1 MDIFINGEKIN
12 IGVKNGK
19 LITVLEKIEAKVI
32 KHGEV
37 IVELKLD
44 GEMFDGKA
52 LPLNK
57 KVKVLELT
65 TRSHREILIE
75 SLYLLEPYLAKLYV
89 VLNEIEENPED
100 LGKLFEIISF
110 IEWTLG
116 IVFSLKEA
124 TAIDLIDSDYDEY
137 LTEVKKYSDD
147 MFDAFRKE
155 EYGEM
160 LEILDAALIPLIEDL
175 AANSKEYLKEVMK
188 EEKRKDLV
196 N

>member
-124 TAIDLIDSDYDEY
+124 TAIDLIYSDYDEY
-137 LTEVKKYSDD
+137 LTEFKKYSDD